1 MTTTATKRWFVF
13 KGIGLCCRTFAT
25 HKIIMTKKAILAL
38 ALAIIMPLAGYFV
51 VKYYSKEAVHMPG
64 RYFAPD
70 SVVVSEK
77 NGKTVTDTIWHK
89 VKNIEFTNQLGKK
102 VSLNDLKRKVL
113 VIDFFF
119 TRCPSICPGLARNM
133 KRLQDSFVK
142 NDSIVQFISISV
154 DPAHDSVPQLR
165 KFADRFNANHDTWW
179 FVTGDKKEIYDFAFN
194 ELKASVTDS
203 EVDTAFLHTENFFLL
218 DSNRIVRGWYNGFD
232 TGKQAQLVRDIP
244 LLMLEKDKKSPS
256 VFREFIP
263 ILPIIFI
270 AIGIVFIAVF
280 IFNRQKNKQ
289 ERQS

>member
-1 MTTTATKRWFVF
+1 MN
-13 KGIGLCCRTFAT
+13 I
-25 HKIIMTKKAILAL
+25 KAILAL
-38 ALAIIMPLAGYFV
+38 MLALVMPFAGYYI

-64 RYFAPD
+64 RYFLPD

-102 VSLNDLKRKVL
+102 VSLDDLKGRIL

-119 TRCPSICPGLARNM
+119 TRCPSICPGLARSM
-133 KRLQDSFVK
+133 KRLQDSFLK

-154 DPAHDSVPQLR
+154 DPEHDSVPQLR
-165 KFADRFNANHDTWW
+165 KFADRYGANHDTWW
-179 FVTGDKKEIYDFAFN
+179 FVTGDKKAIYDFALN
-194 ELKASVTDS
+194 ELKAGLADT
-203 EVDTAFLHTENFFLL
+203 EVDTAFIHTPNFFLL
-218 DSNRIVRGWYNGFD
+218 DSNRVVRGWFNGFD
-232 TGKQAQLVRDIP
+232 TVKQEELVRDIP
-244 LLMLEKDKKSPS
+244 LLMLEKDRKKPS

-270 AIGIVFIAVF
+270 AIGIVFIVIL

-289 ERQS
+289 EKRV